1 MTKDNHIINTAEV
14 TFTKAQLN
22 IVIKLLNAINDNLD
36 ISETVEDLSFI
47 DKCECL
53 FIERKLEEKRKELYN
68 GS

>member
-1 MTKDNHIINTAEV
+1 MKDNYNIKVAEV
-14 TFTKAQLN
+14 TLTKAQLN

-36 ISETVEDLSFI
+36 ISETVDDLSFI

-53 FIERKLEEKRKELYN
+53 FIERKLEEKRKELNN